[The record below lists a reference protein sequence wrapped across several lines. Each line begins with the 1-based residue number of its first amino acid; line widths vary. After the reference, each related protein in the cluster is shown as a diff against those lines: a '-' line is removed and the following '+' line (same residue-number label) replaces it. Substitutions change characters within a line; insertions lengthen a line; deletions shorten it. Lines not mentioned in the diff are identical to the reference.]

1 MTADIP
7 TYRTGLAVTA
17 VVVAVLA
24 LSLGDSIIKATGLNL
39 PLWQMYI
46 LRSAL
51 VVPPLWWLA
60 HRNGGQGFSS
70 LGWVILRSTLLVA
83 MWLAY
88 YSALPLM
95 PLSLAAAAYY
105 TSPILITVVA
115 SVLARRWPAPRVLLA
130 IFLGFAGVIL
140 ILRPDAS
147 GFDIASLLPL
157 LAAFLYA
164 CAMVLTARKCR
175 EDNPFGLAL
184 ALNIAFIVAGAC
196 LGLFSGQEG
205 SFIFGPWQTLDL
217 ALIGVVA
224 ALATVILVGSVGA
237 AIAYQNGSPT
247 TVAAFDYSYLV
258 FSLIWGTIFFGEW
271 PDVLSLSGIA
281 IIAAAGF
288 LSLPRSGKSGS

>member
-1 MTADIP
+1 MTVELP
-7 TYRTGLAVTA
+7 HYRTGLAVSA
-17 VVVAVLA
+17 VVIAVLA
-24 LSLGDSIIKATGLNL
+24 LSLGDAIIKATGLDL

-60 HRNGGQGFSS
+60 WRKGSQRFGSP
-70 LGWVILRSTLLVA
+70 GWVILRSALLVA

-105 TSPILITVVA
+105 TSPILITLVA
-115 SVLARRWPAPRVLLA
+115 SVLARRWPGPRVLLA
-130 IFLGFAGVIL
+130 ILLGFAGVVL

-147 GFDIASLLPL
+147 GFNLATLLPL

-175 EDNPFGLAL
+175 DDDPFALAL
-184 ALNIAFIVAGAC
+184 ALNVAFIVAGAC
-196 LGLFSGQEG
+196 LGLFSGREG

-217 ALIGVVA
+217 GLMGVVA
-224 ALATVILVGSVGA
+224 ALAAVILVGSVGA
-237 AIAYQNGSPT
+237 AIAYQNGPPA

-258 FSLIWGTIFFGEW
+258 FSLGWGLIFFGEL
-271 PDVLSLSGIA
+271 PVVLSLAGIF
-281 IIAAAGF
+281 IIVVAG
-288 LSLPRSGKSGS
+288 LLALPRPERSAS

>member
-1 MTADIP
+1 MTDDLP
-7 TYRTGLAVTA
+7 HYRTGLAVSA
-17 VVVAVLA
+17 VVIAVLA
-24 LSLGDSIIKATGLNL
+24 LSLGDAIIKATGLDL

-51 VVPPLWWLA
+51 VVPPLWFLA
-60 HRNGGQGFSS
+60 RRNGSQRFGSF
-70 LGWVILRSTLLVA
+70 GWVILRSVLLVA

-105 TSPILITVVA
+105 TSPILITLVA

-130 IFLGFAGVIL
+130 IFLGFAGVVL

-147 GFDIASLLPL
+147 GFDLATLLPL

-175 EDNPFGLAL
+175 DDDPFALAL
-184 ALNIAFIVAGAC
+184 ALNVAFIVAGAS

-217 ALIGVVA
+217 GLIGVVA
-224 ALATVILVGSVGA
+224 ALAAVILVGSVGA
-237 AIAYQNGSPT
+237 AIAYQNGPPA

-258 FSLIWGTIFFGEW
+258 FSLGWGLIFFGEL
-271 PDVLSLSGIA
+271 PALLALVGIL
-281 IIAAAGF
+281 IIVSAGF
-288 LSLPRSGKSGS
+288 LSLPRPESASS